1 MRKINFTVT
10 AANSSSCSNGSHC
23 CYPNGK
29 IATRWNN
36 FVTKNIKT
44 AKFSKWFFFCFVF
57 GRIKAMRAEIHVAKS
72 QWKEVRAS
80 KRFSQHNRVK
90 MSQYR
95 LHESLPRF
103 LKYLSSWWAAEA
115 KSDGKQLHNG
125 TITIKF
131 QIGTHI
137 GKIEIIKLGI
147 VFRFFLI
154 NVEIHRNFIETMCC
168 YWISTVEQPNECV
181 CVNVNGIWNW
191 VHTKVIIDREPVE
204 CAGNSIPS
212 NSANANAL

>member
-1 MRKINFTVT
+1 
-10 AANSSSCSNGSHC
+10 
-23 CYPNGK
+23 
-29 IATRWNN
+29 
-36 FVTKNIKT
+36 
-44 AKFSKWFFFCFVF
+44 
-57 GRIKAMRAEIHVAKS
+57 
-72 QWKEVRAS
+72 
-80 KRFSQHNRVK
+80 
-90 MSQYR
+90 MSQNR
-95 LHESLPRF
+95 NEKKWEQANDSHNTIESKCHNIVFTNRCRDSWNIWAVGERRRQRAMA
-103 LKYLSSWWAAEA
+103 SSI
-115 KSDGKQLHNG
+115 HNG